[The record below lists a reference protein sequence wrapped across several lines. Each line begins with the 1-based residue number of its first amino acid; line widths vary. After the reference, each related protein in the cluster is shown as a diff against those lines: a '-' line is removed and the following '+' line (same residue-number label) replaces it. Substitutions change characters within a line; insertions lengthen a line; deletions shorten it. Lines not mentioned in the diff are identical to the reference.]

1 MSTLSNEKSEE
12 NLPQGEEL
20 DYDAWNGLDIMQSLC
35 VNCRGEGTTILKLHK
50 IPHFKELIIAS
61 FSCPHCLYKNNEV
74 SFGGE
79 IQVQGI
85 LCELTVT
92 CAEDLNRQ
100 LVKSDSASV
109 RIPNIDFEIPP
120 QTQKGEITTLEGV
133 LQQAVKNLSMFQRE
147 RLEQNPEVGLKVA
160 EIIVS
165 LSQMAAGEFLPFTL
179 VIDDPAGN
187 SFVENFLAP
196 APDPQMTFSNY
207 TRTDEQDI
215 SLGLQPASKANL
227 RSFEDTNYNALAAG
241 EFGKEKQRV
250 SPTAASYPVSED
262 SDGAIHLGHVFGED
276 GPIIIPTPCPNCGKD
291 GESMTAVTT
300 IPHFKEVIIMGFN
313 CASCGFRTNEV
324 KGGGAIPSLGTTVTL
339 IVSDSDDLKRDVLKS
354 DSAMVTIP
362 ELELELGHGT
372 LGGVYTTVEGLM
384 NKIYTNLRDNN
395 PFAIGDAST
404 NHHSSSLDT
413 NPRFLAFLDKLQAF
427 ARGEQLP
434 FTLEIRD
441 PLGNSFV
448 SAPLGSFLPPE
459 MDKKLKMEDFER
471 SFEENDDFG
480 LNDMN
485 TKDFETGYERDDAED
500 TTLVLPDRLTHLMPK
515 SVDHPTMFAT
525 GTADATPGGVF
536 FGVVAESGCSKCETE
551 NEGESKFL
559 EPPEGYSAARSA
571 SNGMD
576 ASDSDGEK
584 AFGMAASDQVFVLP
598 DDYGKRHFKDDS
610 ALEEGFEA
618 REEFA
623 GRREGF
629 VFRLG
634 SLGLGYYPDL

>member
-1 MSTLSNEKSEE
+1 MSTLSNEKSEG
-12 NLPQGEEL
+12 NLTHEGEL

-79 IQVQGI
+79 IQVQGS

-92 CAEDLNRQ
+92 CPEDLNRQ

-109 RIPNIDFEIPP
+109 RIPEIDFEIPP

-165 LSQMAAGEFLPFTL
+165 LSQMAAGDFLPFTL

-196 APDPQMTFSNY
+196 APDPRMTISNY

-227 RSFEDTNYNALAAG
+227 RSFEDTHYNALATG
-241 EFGKEKQRV
+241 QFGKEKQQG
-250 SPTAASYPVSED
+250 STAASYPVSED

-485 TKDFETGYERDDAED
+485 TKDYETGYERDDAED
-500 TTLVLPDRLTHLMPK
+500 KPVLPDRLTHLIPK

-536 FGVVAESGCSKCETE
+536 FGFVAGTGCKAQ

-559 EPPEGYSAARSA
+559 QPPEGYSAACSA
-571 SNGMD
+571 SNAID
-576 ASDSDGEK
+576 ASDS
-584 AFGMAASDQVFVLP
+584 SDQVLLP

-634 SLGLGYYPDL
+634 SLGLGYYPDCNACF

>member
-1 MSTLSNEKSEE
+1 
-12 NLPQGEEL
+12 
-20 DYDAWNGLDIMQSLC
+20 
-35 VNCRGEGTTILKLHK
+35 
-50 IPHFKELIIAS
+50 
-61 FSCPHCLYKNNEV
+61 
-74 SFGGE
+74 
-79 IQVQGI
+79 
-85 LCELTVT
+85 
-92 CAEDLNRQ
+92 
-100 LVKSDSASV
+100 
-109 RIPNIDFEIPP
+109 
-120 QTQKGEITTLEGV
+120 
-133 LQQAVKNLSMFQRE
+133 MFQRE

-196 APDPQMTFSNY
+196 APDPQMAFSNY

-300 IPHFKEVIIMGFN
+300 IPHFKEVFIMGFN

-404 NHHSSSLDT
+404 NHHS
-413 NPRFLAFLDKLQAF
+413 
-427 ARGEQLP
+427 
-434 FTLEIRD
+434 
-441 PLGNSFV
+441 
-448 SAPLGSFLPPE
+448 
-459 MDKKLKMEDFER
+459 
-471 SFEENDDFG
+471 
-480 LNDMN
+480 
-485 TKDFETGYERDDAED
+485 
-500 TTLVLPDRLTHLMPK
+500 
-515 SVDHPTMFAT
+515 
-525 GTADATPGGVF
+525 
-536 FGVVAESGCSKCETE
+536 
-551 NEGESKFL
+551 
-559 EPPEGYSAARSA
+559 
-571 SNGMD
+571 
-576 ASDSDGEK
+576 
-584 AFGMAASDQVFVLP
+584 
-598 DDYGKRHFKDDS
+598 
-610 ALEEGFEA
+610 
-618 REEFA
+618 
-623 GRREGF
+623 
-629 VFRLG
+629 
-634 SLGLGYYPDL
+634 